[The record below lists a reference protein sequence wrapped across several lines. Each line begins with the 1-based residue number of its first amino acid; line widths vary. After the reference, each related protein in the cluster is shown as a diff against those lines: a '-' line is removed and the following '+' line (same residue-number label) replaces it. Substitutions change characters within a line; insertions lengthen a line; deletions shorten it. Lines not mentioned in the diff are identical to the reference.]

1 MKWEPQRFEYPE
13 PDNQPQNPP
22 NYPIPPKKPKNYF
35 AIATNVST
43 IIVNIMVI
51 FFLFVLIKGSENF
64 SKTMGK
70 DTQEDTMWA
79 QEKEYRP
86 KGNLNIDS
94 FSGYDEVKDEL
105 REYISAVN
113 DDANEMNPLPRKDL
127 PRGVLL
133 YGPPGTGKT
142 YLAKC
147 LVGSVKGKAPFFVTT
162 GSDFVEK
169 YIGVGAARVRGLFK
183 VAQETAKQRG
193 QSYYFIFID
202 EIDAI
207 GAERSKEK
215 SAQEHSGTLNALLTQ
230 LDGVDS
236 DEKTPQAIVIGA
248 TNRKDFLDDALIR
261 EGRLGKHIYLGT
273 PDLKTTQALLIAF
286 MKRENIEKTNYPSDD
301 ELKQVAKTLHGS
313 KFTPADINSLVKEA
327 KKIASK
333 DTNSPNK
340 ITPLHIYDA
349 MDLILMGPELKQSIS
364 KADKK
369 RVINHELGHAIVAH
383 ALGFDVHRVTAK
395 PRGQAGGYT
404 IFFSASNEG
413 EQADQLLTKQDLLKQ
428 MITALAGHAAEEVF
442 ETSVSVGCFDD
453 LKKVRT
459 IATKMVKEFGMSLGS
474 ESMDFSL
481 DNDTQAKEIN
491 AIIQASYNA
500 AKEIIEKYKE
510 DPNDKD
516 NKTPNLQWKHLSEKL
531 ATQNLGKDAFV
542 AEESKYFYTT
552 TISIDEVQETQSNKK
567 KEYKIKLEDKK
578 FTQRPE
584 ETPTPQPTSPS
595 DNNQ

>member
-13 PDNQPQNPP
+13 PDNQPKNPP
-22 NYPIPPKKPKNYF
+22 NYPILPKKPKNYF
-35 AIATNVST
+35 AIATNVSA

-51 FFLFVLIKGSENF
+51 FFMFVLIKGSENL

-113 DDANEMNPLPRKDL
+113 DDANEINPLPRKDL

-147 LVGSVKGKAPFFVTT
+147 LVGSVKGKAPFFITT

-169 YIGVGAARVRGLFK
+169 YIGVGAARVRELFK

-301 ELKQVAKTLHGS
+301 ELKQVAKILHGS
-313 KFTPADINSLVKEA
+313 KFTPSDINSLVKEA

-383 ALGFDVHRVTAK
+383 ALGFDVHRVTSK
-395 PRGQAGGYT
+395 PRGQAAGYT

-428 MITALAGHAAEEVF
+428 MITALAGRAAEEAF
-442 ETSVSVGCFDD
+442 ETSVSFGCCDD

-516 NKTPNLQWKHLSEKL
+516 NKTSNLQWKNLSEKL

-584 ETPTPQPTSPS
+584 ETPTPQSTSPS
-595 DNNQ
+595 DNNK

>member
-13 PDNQPQNPP
+13 PDNPPKNPP
-22 NYPIPPKKPKNYF
+22 NYPIPPKKPKNYL

-51 FFLFVLIKGSENF
+51 FFLFSLIKVSKNF
-64 SKTMGK
+64 ANSMGK
-70 DTQEDTMWA
+70 DTKADTMWA
-79 QEKEYRP
+79 REKEYIP
-86 KGNLNIDS
+86 KGNLDIDS
-94 FSGYDEVKDEL
+94 FFGYDEVKNEL
-105 REYISAVN
+105 KEYITAVN
-113 DDANEMNPLPRKDL
+113 DDANEMNLFPYKDL
-127 PRGVLL
+127 SRGVLL
-133 YGPPGTGKT
+133 WGPPGTGKT

-147 LVGSVKGKAPFFVTT
+147 LAGAVKDKAPFFVTT

-169 YIGVGAARVRGLFK
+169 YVGVGAARVRGLFK
-183 VAQETAKQRG
+183 VAQETAKQCG

-236 DEKTPQAIVIGA
+236 NEKTPQAIVIGA

-273 PDLKTTQALLIAF
+273 PDLKTTQALLTAF
-286 MKRENIEKTNYPSDD
+286 MKRENIQEKNYPSKD
-301 ELKQVAKTLHGS
+301 ELKQVAKILQGS
-313 KFTPADINSLVKEA
+313 HFTPSDINSLVKES

-333 DTNSPNK
+333 DTNSLNK

-349 MDLILMGPELKQSIS
+349 MDLILMGPELKQSTS
-364 KADKK
+364 QADKK

-395 PRGQAGGYT
+395 PRGKAGGYT
-404 IFFSASNEG
+404 IFFLASNED
-413 EQADQLLTKQDLLKQ
+413 EQANQLLTKQVLLQK
-428 MITALAGHAAEEVF
+428 MITALAGCAAEEVF
-442 ETSVSVGCFDD
+442 ETSVSVGCCDD
-453 LKKVRT
+453 LKNVRA
-459 IATKMVKEFGMSLGS
+459 IATKMVKDFGMSLGS

-481 DNDTQAKEIN
+481 DDDDQTKEIN

-500 AKEIIEKYKE
+500 AKEIIEKYKAN
-510 DPNDKD
+510 PNDKD
-516 NKTPNLQWKHLSEKL
+516 NKTPNQQWQHLSEKL
-531 ATQNLGKDAFV
+531 ATQNLGKDDFV
-542 AEESKYFYTT
+542 SEESQYFYTT
-552 TISIDEVQETQSNKK
+552 TISTVEVQKTTTSTNQ
-567 KEYKIKLEDKK
+567 KEYKIKLEDND
-578 FTQRPE
+578 FIQRP
-584 ETPTPQPTSPS
+584 
-595 DNNQ
+595 

>member
-13 PDNQPQNPP
+13 PDKQPKNPP
-22 NYPIPPKKPKNYF
+22 NYPTPPKKPKNYLT
-35 AIATNVST
+35 IATNIST
-43 IIVNIMVI
+43 IILNIIVI
-51 FFLFVLIKGSENF
+51 FFLLALIKGAENF
-64 SKTMGK
+64 ANSMGK
-70 DTQEDTMWA
+70 YNKEDIIWA
-79 QEKEYRP
+79 REKEYIT
-86 KGNLNIDS
+86 KGNFDIDS

-105 REYISAVN
+105 KEYIKAVN
-113 DDANEMNPLPRKDL
+113 DDANEMNLLPRKDL

-133 YGPPGTGKT
+133 YGSPGTGKT

-147 LVGSVKGKAPFFVTT
+147 LAGSVKGKAPFFVTT

-169 YIGVGAARVRGLFK
+169 YVGVGAARVRGLFK

-236 DEKTPQAIVIGA
+236 DEKAPQAIVIGA

-273 PDLKTTQALLIAF
+273 PDLKTTQALLTAF
-286 MKRENIEKTNYPSDD
+286 MKRENIQEKNYPLKD
-301 ELKQVAKTLHGS
+301 ELKQVAKILHGS
-313 KFTPADINSLVKEA
+313 HFTPSDINSLVKES
-327 KKIASK
+327 KKIAFK
-333 DTNSPNK
+333 DTNSLNKK
-340 ITPLHIYDA
+340 ITPSHIYDA
-349 MDLILMGPELKQSIS
+349 MDLILMGPELKQSTS
-364 KADKK
+364 QADKK

-404 IFFSASNEG
+404 IFLSASNED
-413 EQADQLLTKQDLLKQ
+413 EQANQLLTKQDLLKQ
-428 MITALAGHAAEEVF
+428 MITALAGISAEEVF
-442 ETSVSVGCFDD
+442 ETSVSVGCCDD
-453 LKKVRT
+453 LKKVRS
-459 IATKMVKEFGMSLGS
+459 IATKMVKDFGMSLGS

-481 DNDTQAKEIN
+481 DDNAQTKEIN

-500 AKEIIEKYKE
+500 AKEIIEKYKAN
-510 DPNDKD
+510 PNDKD
-516 NKTPNLQWKHLSEKL
+516 NKTPNKQWEYLSEKL
-531 ATQNLGKDAFV
+531 DTQNLGKDDFLSV
-542 AEESKYFYTT
+542 ESQYFYTT
-552 TISIDEVQETQSNKK
+552 TISTVEVQKETTSTNK
-567 KEYKIKLEDKK
+567 KEYKIKLEDNE
-578 FTQRPE
+578 FRQRP
-584 ETPTPQPTSPS
+584 
-595 DNNQ
+595 